1 LQKSKFNMRNFIIGI
16 CFLFV
21 FSSSLALKAQEF
33 NCSVQ
38 VSAPQIQQSNKEKFQ
53 ELRKGLYEFINEKHW
68 TQYSYTIDERIEC
81 TIAITITDEI
91 SSDEFKGKMNLV
103 LKRPVYGT
111 SYNTTILNYIDNDF
125 DFQWQEGQPLDFN
138 ENTFT
143 SNLTSTVAYYIYIF
157 LGFDFD
163 TYSMLGGSP
172 YFEKAQTI
180 VNSAQSAREKGW
192 KAFEGMKNR
201 YWLSENLNNSSYAD
215 IRRAMY
221 EYHRKGLDMMQG
233 NMEKGR
239 QGVLNALEMLQI
251 AYREKPRL
259 YLLQFVMDAKREE
272 MINIFSQAAPMDK
285 TKAVNIL
292 SEIDASKASEYQKI
306 LTTGQ

>member
-1 LQKSKFNMRNFIIGI
+1 MRTFITSII
-16 CFLFV
+16 LTFLT
-21 FSSSLALKAQEF
+21 SLIIQAQEF

-38 VSAPQIQQSNKEKFQ
+38 VSAPQIQQSNKDKFQ
-53 ELRKGLYEFINEKHW
+53 ELRKGLYEFVNERHW

-81 TIAITITDEI
+81 TIAITITEEV
-91 SSDEFKGKMNLV
+91 SSDEFKGKINLV
-103 LKRPVYGT
+103 LRRPVYAT
-111 SYNTTILNYIDNDF
+111 SYYSTLLNYVDNDF
-125 DFQWQEGQPLDFN
+125 DFQWQEGEPLNFS
-138 ENTFT
+138 ESSFT
-143 SNLTSTVAYYIYIF
+143 SNLTSTVAFYIYVF

-163 TYSMLGGSP
+163 SYALLGGSP

-201 YWLSENLNNSSYAD
+201 YWLSENLNNSSYSG
-215 IRRAMY
+215 IRTAMY
-221 EYHRKGLDMMQG
+221 EFHRKGLDLMQG

-239 QGVLNALEMLQI
+239 QGIMNSLEMLQQ

-272 MINIFSQAAPMDK
+272 IINIFSQAAPMDK

>member
-1 LQKSKFNMRNFIIGI
+1 MKQNLAMRIFISGLV
-16 CFLFV
+16 LF
-21 FSSSLALKAQEF
+21 FFIALKLSAQEF

-53 ELRKGLYEFINEKHW
+53 ELRKGLYEFVNEKHW
-68 TQYSYTIDERIEC
+68 THYSYTIDERIEC

-91 SSDEFKGKMNLV
+91 SSDEFKGKINLV
-103 LKRPVYGT
+103 LRRPVYGT
-111 SYNTTILNYIDNDF
+111 SYNTVLLNYVDNDF

-138 ENTFT
+138 ESSFS
-143 SNLTSTVAYYIYIF
+143 SNLTSTVAFYIYIF

-163 TYSMLGGSP
+163 SYAPLGGTP
-172 YFEKAQTI
+172 YFEKAQNI

-201 YWLSENLNNSSYAD
+201 YWLSENLSNSSYSD
-215 IRRAMY
+215 VRNAMY
-221 EYHRKGLDMMQG
+221 EYHRKGLDMMQ
-233 NMEKGR
+233 NNIEKGR
-239 QGVLNALEMLQI
+239 QGVMNSLEMLQKV
-251 AYREKPRL
+251 YREKPRL

-272 MINIFSQAAPMDK
+272 MINIFTQAAPMDK

-306 LTTGQ
+306 LTTTTGQ

>member
-1 LQKSKFNMRNFIIGI
+1 MRILINGIIL
-16 CFLFV
+16 FLIG
-21 FSSSLALKAQEF
+21 SLNLNAQEF

-53 ELRKGLYEFINEKHW
+53 ELRKGLYEFVNERHW
-68 TQYSYTIDERIEC
+68 TQYSFTIDERIEC
-81 TIAITITDEI
+81 TIAITITEEI

-103 LKRPVYGT
+103 LRRPVYGT
-111 SYNTTILNYIDNDF
+111 SYNTVLLNYVDNDF

-143 SNLTSTVAYYIYIF
+143 SNLTSTVAFYIYIF

-163 TYSMLGGSP
+163 SYQMLGGTP
-172 YFEKAQTI
+172 YFEKAQSI
-180 VNSAQSAREKGW
+180 VNAAQSARERGW
-192 KAFEGMKNR
+192 KAFESMKNR
-201 YWLSENLNNSSYAD
+201 YWLSENLTNSSYSD
-215 IRRAMY
+215 VRKAMY
-221 EYHRKGLDMMQG
+221 EYHRKGLDLMQD
-233 NMEKGR
+233 NIEKGR
-239 QGVLNALEMLQI
+239 QGVMNALEMLQR

-259 YLLQFVMDAKREE
+259 YLLQFVMDAKRDE

-292 SEIDASKASEYQKI
+292 SEIDASKASQYQKI
-306 LTTGQ
+306 LTTTGQ